1 MVSSGKLECSNHR
14 DLVVESFFY
23 SEFLKLEV
31 NILFVKYAASSVLK
45 LIVWYGL
52 WKWKPGNCIDSN
64 SFSPFRIDSS

>member
-1 MVSSGKLECSNHR
+1 MVLSSKLECSNHR

-52 WKWKPGNCIDSN
+52 
-64 SFSPFRIDSS
+64 